1 MSGALRVLRAELF
14 RLRGSRAAW
23 IGGILVAI
31 VPMLRVW
38 AAVLAARAQEIERI
52 AAGRDPIGLSEGTG
66 WAHRGDGW
74 RAGLMLGTA
83 LLLVQAA
90 RSIAGDRETGVLRL
104 AVTRSVS
111 RSGAVVGRA
120 LLGPLLVLGIVAIS
134 GLAALAAS
142 KGLGGSFGDLVEDD
156 YVIFTAGEVGGE
168 LARALVVVTLGLM
181 SIHAFGL
188 LVSSFDKGP
197 VLALAGSL
205 SALLL
210 WDVFKSD
217 VGELRWYVFASHA
230 PTFADG
236 SGMREMSSFARGMSD
251 AGLPEAV
258 HNMGLVFPL
267 VEGAL
272 FVLLATLI
280 LRRRP
285 I

>member
-1 MSGALRVLRAELF
+1 MSGALRVLRAET
-14 RLRGSRAAW
+14 LRIASSRAAW
-23 IGGILVAI
+23 FGAILLAI

-52 AAGRDPIGLSEGTG
+52 AAGRAPLGLTEGTG
-66 WAHRGDGW
+66 WALRVDGW
-74 RAGLMLGTA
+74 RAGRMLGTA

-104 AVTRSVS
+104 AVTRSAS
-111 RSGAVVGRA
+111 RSGAIVGRA
-120 LLGPLLVLGIVAIS
+120 LLGPVLVLGVVAIS
-134 GLAALAAS
+134 GLAAFAAT
-142 KGLGGSFGDLVEDD
+142 KALGGSFGDLVEDD
-156 YVIFTAGEVGGE
+156 YVIFSAGEVAGE
-168 LARALVVVTLGLM
+168 LVRALVVVTLGLV

-188 LVSSFDKGP
+188 FVSSINRGP

-217 VGELRWYVFASHA
+217 VGELRWFVFASHA

-236 SGMREMSSFARGMSD
+236 SGMREMSKFARGMSD
-251 AGLPEAV
+251 AGYPEAV
-258 HNMGLVFPL
+258 HSMGLVFPL
-267 VEGAL
+267 AESIVFL
-272 FVLLATLI
+272 VLACLVI
-280 LRRRP
+280 RRRP